1 LREGCIEARDC
12 NSIWL
17 AGGCVGWAGFLAG
30 AARGGAGL
38 RYVLSERV
46 GYGGAGWGG
55 FAAWDFDFAFS
66 DD

>member
-1 LREGCIEARDC
+1 VGDSIETGMRNTIGSAGCQLGGAYC
-12 NSIWL
+12 L
-17 AGGCVGWAGFLAG
+17 AH

-38 RYVLSERV
+38 RDVLSERV